1 MSLFHHE
8 PTAELQVDNVTQT
21 VITVG
26 TASVVLL
33 ASNPERKFLRV
44 KHQSAGGAQ
53 LVYLHFAA
61 SPATI
66 TNGFELTEGQIHL
79 EGVGTGQMIYTGEIR
94 AIASAAGRPVYVEE
108 RF

>member
-1 MSLFHHE
+1 MESTYI

-26 TASVVLL
+26 AASVTLL
-33 ASNPERKFLRV
+33 AANAERKFLRV
-44 KHQSAGGAQ
+44 KHQSSGGAAS
-53 LVYLHFAA
+53 VYIKFQAIAA
-61 SPATI
+61 TAT
-66 TNGFELTEGQIHL
+66 NALELREGESHT

-94 AIASAAGRPVYVEE
+94 VIASGAGRPVYVEE